1 MSIPTLACM
10 VVIIGM
16 CACWNEICMKKK
28 FNMMTPREKK
38 YFLSVTKYIILY
50 FMLYIVYNLLKKL
63 AIQAKQILFLKEH
76 DVISTELSSFKMKS
90 DVTNHLAIQSIN
102 QSINYIQSIFIS
114 VSNLYL
120 RLCNVLRMRKCHVSE
135 NRQWN

>member
-1 MSIPTLACM
+1 
-10 VVIIGM
+10 
-16 CACWNEICMKKK
+16 
-28 FNMMTPREKK
+28 
-38 YFLSVTKYIILY
+38 
-50 FMLYIVYNLLKKL
+50 MLYIVYNLLKKL

-114 VSNLYL
+114 VSNLHL
-120 RLCNVLRMRKCHVSE
+120 RLCNVLRLRKCHVSE